1 MHFLPS
7 LEPCQ
12 PCKLRPVKI
21 LPESDWRARAAAHEA
36 RVRPWVE
43 PRLARMSRHERHPVE
58 DFLFEYYSYRPAQ
71 LLRWHPGLNFAL
83 ENGGEYLSHKG
94 YRETATG
101 VFADPSTT
109 APHRRESIRWLRD
122 MLTLTAARTAA
133 TGCFGLHE
141 WAMVYRAETVRYEQ
155 WPLRLSAAE
164 IARLVEET
172 GPRCTHFDALR
183 FFTPAARP
191 LNKYQPT
198 RATVADFEQPGCLHA
213 NMDLYKWAIKLQPF
227 SASELVA
234 DCFELA
240 REIRTLDMRAS
251 PYDFSGMGFE
261 PVRIETPEG
270 RAVYETAQR
279 DFAGRAAPLRH
290 RLIAACD
297 EILVAAPLCWGARQP
312 SAVTTPL

>member
-1 MHFLPS
+1 M
-7 LEPCQ
+7 
-12 PCKLRPVKI
+12 KI

-71 LLRWHPGLNFAL
+71 LLRWHPGLGFAL
-83 ENGGEYLSHKG
+83 ENGDEYLIHKG
-94 YRETATG
+94 YGRFPAG
-101 VFADPSTT
+101 VIADPSTI
-109 APHRRESIRWLRD
+109 APHRQDSICWLRD
-122 MLTLTAARTAA
+122 LLSLTASRPAG

-141 WAMVYRAETVRYEQ
+141 WAMVYRAEAVRHEQ
-155 WPLRLSAAE
+155 WPLRLPSAE

-172 GPRCTHFDALR
+172 GPRCTHFDAVR

-198 RATVADFEQPGCLHA
+198 RATVTDFEQPGCLHA

-227 SASELVA
+227 SASALVA

-251 PYDFSGMGFE
+251 PYDFSAMDLK

-270 RAVYETAQR
+270 RAQYETAQR
-279 DFAGRAAPLRH
+279 DFAQRAGPLRR

-297 EILVAAPLCWGARQP
+297 EILSLVPSVASNSPSRSDLRGAPVVVKF
-312 SAVTTPL
+312 VTT